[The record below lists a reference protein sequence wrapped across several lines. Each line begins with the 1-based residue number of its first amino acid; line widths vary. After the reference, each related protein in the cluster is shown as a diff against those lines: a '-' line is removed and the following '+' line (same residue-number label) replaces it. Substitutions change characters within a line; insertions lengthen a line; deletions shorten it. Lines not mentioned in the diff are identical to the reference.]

1 MHYTPHCIGEF
12 IDTTLNEGFSY
23 LLDEKSLK
31 RTYVHCPFLRRSQ
44 SLAKVFNS
52 SKCHRSAYYLNKGQV
67 HLYLIPRCFS
77 LHFQKKTSLEIF
89 QQIWQAYRTF
99 LFICHFFYPIKSS
112 MVLSPSLCLRGVV
125 FSESI
130 SPTLFFLVD
139 SYSYW
144 VFNMQSRNSFY
155 PA

>member
-12 IDTTLNEGFSY
+12 INTTLNEGFSY

-67 HLYLIPRCFS
+67 HLYLIPRRFS
-77 LHFQKKTSLEIF
+77 LHFQKKKLAWRYFSKSDKLIE
-89 QQIWQAYRTF
+89 
-99 LFICHFFYPIKSS
+99 LFCLYAISS
-112 MVLSPSLCLRGVV
+112 KGQ
-125 FSESI
+125 
-130 SPTLFFLVD
+130 T
-139 SYSYW
+139 
-144 VFNMQSRNSFY
+144 NSK
-155 PA
+155 